1 MSWQLGWILA
11 QAGGAAPAQN
21 AAGEMWGMFVP
32 MIIVVGLFYFLMVVP
47 QRKEQAK
54 RDALIKALKKNDR
67 VVTIGGMIG
76 HVANVSA
83 DGKEITLKFGE
94 NVRIPF
100 RRSAIQEVLL
110 EEPAAAG
117 DSKSTTT

>member
-1 MSWQLGWILA
+1 VNWQSGFTIA
-11 QAGGAAPAQN
+11 QPAPAAPAGN
-21 AAGEMWGMFVP
+21 AGAEMWGMFVP

-54 RDALIKALKKNDR
+54 RDALIKGLKKNDR

-76 HVANVSA
+76 HVANISS
-83 DGKEITLKFGE
+83 DGKEITLKFGD

-100 RRSAIQEVLL
+100 RRSAIHEVVREDLPQTEAKPL
-110 EEPAAAG
+110 
-117 DSKSTTT
+117 

>member
-1 MSWQLGWILA
+1 VNWQSGLMIA
-11 QAGGAAPAQN
+11 QPAPQAAPAQGGN
-21 AAGEMWGMFVP
+21 PTTEIWGMFVP

-76 HVANVSA
+76 HVANISA
-83 DGKEITLKFGE
+83 DGKEITLKFGD

-100 RRSAIQEVLL
+100 RRSAIHEVLG
-110 EEPAAAG
+110 EEVPPTDA
-117 DSKSTTT
+117 KPV